1 MKIREILDRIS
12 ESADSKKAVDESK
25 VNRSESKVTSGD
37 TVIGADGVGGEAYT
51 SESEY
56 SETVTKERLIGEISD
71 ELKISWIGQLD
82 GQIRCEILGED
93 PEKVILPKWEED
105 DLAVPDAY
113 SALYFY
119 HVLALIALLRG
130 NTQEYEKFCQE
141 RDGVMTKYAKFVIRN
156 RK

>member
-1 MKIREILDRIS
+1 
-12 ESADSKKAVDESK
+12 
-25 VNRSESKVTSGD
+25 
-37 TVIGADGVGGEAYT
+37 
-51 SESEY
+51 
-56 SETVTKERLIGEISD
+56 LIGEISD